1 MGKLYGEED
10 EPDAMLRLKALL
22 IDFDGTLADHE
33 SVFAEELD
41 GLLGLPGRQMFRLWL
56 EVHREEV
63 HASFPDRHE
72 DPAFH
77 LERVARRAGLK
88 PGRAEAEMFRAAFQ
102 RGAWRSSRQPRFH
115 RDSLEFLRCGLRRE
129 APLFALST
137 GDRAAAK
144 ARAAAQAI
152 GRPAFRLILSEETLG
167 IRKDRPEFFRR
178 ACERLRLRPREV
190 AYLGD
195 LPLHDVG
202 PARSAGL
209 WSVYVNRKGEAI
221 PPDHPKPH
229 FEVRD
234 LWEAR
239 RVLGLI

>member
-1 MGKLYGEED
+1 MV
-10 EPDAMLRLKALL
+10 PLKALL
-22 IDFDGTLADHE
+22 VDFDGTLADHE

-41 GLLGLPGRQMFRLWL
+41 GLLGLPGREVFRLWL

-63 HASFPDRHE
+63 HRDHPEHHE
-72 DPAFH
+72 DPRFH
-77 LERVARRAGLK
+77 LERIARRTGLRVSS
-88 PGRAEAEMFRAAFQ
+88 GETAAF
-102 RGAWRSSRQPRFH
+102 RERFKEGSRRSSRQPRFH
-115 RDSLEFLRCGLRRE
+115 RDGLEFLAAVATRGSPTLV
-129 APLFALST
+129 LST

-144 ARAAAQAI
+144 ARATEHAL
-152 GRPAFRLILSEETLG
+152 GRQPFRHILGEEALF

-178 ACERLRLRPREV
+178 ACERLGFRPWEV

-202 PARSAGL
+202 PARTAGL

-221 PPDHPKPH
+221 PSDHPKPH

-239 RVLGLI
+239 RMLGLL